1 MFCSGVLLF
10 HLCIFFLRIRLSCSL
25 SPRDS
30 NCGPS
35 HTVWLCSMCYRIFP
49 RSQPAERKPGCDLLQ
64 HGTAGAVAHASAT
77 RRVVPPTLSVEKPL
91 VGKVSAALPFD
102 GRESRRRETGDH
114 MPGRRCLHDFAGGA
128 VVKVPSL

>member
-1 MFCSGVLLF
+1 MV
-10 HLCIFFLRIRLSCSL
+10 
-25 SPRDS
+25 
-30 NCGPS
+30 
-35 HTVWLCSMCYRIFP
+35 
-49 RSQPAERKPGCDLLQ
+49 GCDLLQ

-114 MPGRRCLHDFAGGA
+114 MPGRRCLHDFADGA
-128 VVKVPSL
+128 VVKMPSL